1 MLKRFRW
8 KENTKEPYQKD
19 LNEPD
24 YYDGMVGH
32 PEPDILEC
40 EVKWALGGTAV
51 NKASG
56 WDGIP
61 VELLKTLK
69 DDAIKALHSIC
80 QQIWKTQQQ
89 PQDWKR
95 SILIPLPKKGSTKEC
110 ANQPV
115 IAVISHASKVVL
127 KILHARLQHYVNQEL
142 PDVEP
147 GFLKGRGTRNQ
158 VVNIHWIIE
167 KAREFQKNTYLC
179 FTDYAKAFDWVDHKK
194 TVESS

>member
-8 KENTKEPYQKD
+8 KENTKEPYQKY

-61 VELLKTLK
+61 VELFKTLK

-110 ANQPV
+110 ANQPA
-115 IAVISHASKVVL
+115 IAVISYASKVVL

-147 GFLKGRGTRNQ
+147 RFLKGRGTRDQ
-158 VVNIHWIIE
+158 IVNIHWIIE

>member
-40 EVKWALGGTAV
+40 EVKWALGSTAV
-51 NKASG
+51 NEASG

-61 VELLKTLK
+61 VELFKTLK
-69 DDAIKALHSIC
+69 DDAIKVLHSIR

-89 PQDWKR
+89 PRDWKR

-110 ANQPV
+110 ANQLAV
-115 IAVISHASKVVL
+115 AVISHASKVVL

-147 GFLKGRGTRNQ
+147 GFVKGRGTRDQ
-158 VVNIHWIIE
+158 IVNIHWIIE
-167 KAREFQKNTYLC
+167 KAREFQKNSYLC
-179 FTDYAKAFDWVDHKK
+179 FTNYAKAFDCVDH
-194 TVESS
+194 